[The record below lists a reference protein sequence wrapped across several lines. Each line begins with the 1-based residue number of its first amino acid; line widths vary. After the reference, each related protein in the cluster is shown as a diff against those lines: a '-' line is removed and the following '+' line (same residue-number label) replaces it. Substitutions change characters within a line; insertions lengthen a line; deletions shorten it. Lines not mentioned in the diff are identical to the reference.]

1 MASAALRNVGEAV
14 AQRARG
20 DVPGRFRAM
29 VAAVA
34 AGTAA
39 AAITYRL
46 LRSTGGGDGG

>member
-20 DVPGRFRAM
+20 DVPGRARAM

-34 AGTAA
+34 AGAATAVL
-39 AAITYRL
+39 TYKL
-46 LRSTGGGDGG
+46 LRSTGGE